1 MKPVCVA
8 LVVGVLVTS
17 QVDATVLVSADLP
30 ELVADARAIVH
41 GRVVAT
47 QPQVAEGSRTIET
60 IVTVAADEYLK
71 GDLGARVSLRV
82 PGGQLG
88 FRRSVVIGAPVFTPG
103 DQVVLFL
110 GGSGPSLPWIIGLN
124 QGVYRVRGDRAGG
137 RSIAKGRLL
146 EELRVV
152 EHDTGYVR
160 SGVPRQA
167 LPLSVFKARVRALVR
182 EGDAR

>member
-17 QVDATVLVSADLP
+17 RLDATVLVSADLP

-47 QPQVAEGSRTIET
+47 QPRMAEGSRTIET
-60 IVTVAADEYLK
+60 VVTLAADEYLK

-88 FRRSVVIGAPVFTPG
+88 FRRSVVIGAPVFAPG

-110 GGSGPSLPWIIGLN
+110 GGSGPSLPWILGLN
-124 QGVYRVRGDRAGG
+124 QGVYRVRADG
-137 RSIAKGRLL
+137 RSLRKGRLL
-146 EELRVV
+146 DELRVV
-152 EHDTGYVR
+152 EDATGYVR
-160 SGVPRQA
+160 SGAPRQA

-182 EGDAR
+182 DGGAR